1 MKADL
6 YFVRTGIYVPPT
18 AQFPKHFH
26 DIGVRIEDE
35 VVVGERH
42 PTVLTVSAPKEVSS
56 VALACRKRASMHR
69 ERAPMHRELELPR
82 RRPFHAN
89 MSTLQVADVE
99 GACQGLLGLE
109 PY

>member
-56 VALACRKRASMHR
+56 AVHRARKV
-69 ERAPMHRELELPR
+69 PR

-89 MSTLQVADVE
+89 IFILQVADVE

>member
-56 VALACRKRASMHR
+56 VVLARR
-69 ERAPMHRELELPR
+69 EPAPMHRKR

-89 MSTLQVADVE
+89 MSIPQVADVE